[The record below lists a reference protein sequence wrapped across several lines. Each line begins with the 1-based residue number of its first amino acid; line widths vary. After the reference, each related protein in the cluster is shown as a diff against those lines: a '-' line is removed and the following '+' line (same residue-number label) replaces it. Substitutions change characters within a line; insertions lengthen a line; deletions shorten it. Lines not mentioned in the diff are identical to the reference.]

1 MDLHIP
7 DEQIQKQVASG
18 IVSLAVAEFEKRI
31 KMMTITAE
39 LPPYA
44 NKETIKQVL
53 GIGDRKLNGWIS
65 MGLKVQV
72 WSKQDIRIS
81 RETLQQFL
89 AENFEV

>member
-18 IVSLAVAEFEKRI
+18 IVTIAVAEFEKRI
-31 KMMTITAE
+31 KMMTMTAE

-44 NKETIKQVL
+44 NKETVKQVL

-81 RETLQQFL
+81 RETLRQFL

>member
-1 MDLHIP
+1 
-7 DEQIQKQVASG
+7 
-18 IVSLAVAEFEKRI
+18 
-31 KMMTITAE
+31 
-39 LPPYA
+39 
-44 NKETIKQVL
+44 L